1 MATEVLALCFS
12 GSGCLAAYQL
22 GVARCLRRNGAPMM
36 QRVTHVVG
44 TSGGALVATVLAR
57 APDHLDSVIEH
68 SLACRN
74 MAGVEAA
81 LAAAGPDA
89 HRAGQRDCQSGQIP
103 ELVVVTA
110 TAAAPRRQRRFT
122 AWESNAD
129 LLACLRASCHIPAD
143 FHPLDLL
150 SPMAASYSGGVE
162 FRGETLV
169 DGGLA
174 SSSPTLS
181 REDLNWS
188 NQGTAL
194 AGHKA
199 APASASAA
207 SLTNVVTIHPGGNPG
222 ANLKSISHRCHPILV
237 AFVWE
242 LTEETI
248 HLPLG

>member
-36 QRVTHVVG
+36 KRVTHVMG

-68 SLACRN
+68 SLDCRN
-74 MAGVEAA
+74 MTGVEAA
-81 LAAAGPDA
+81 LAAVGPDA
-89 HRAGQRDCQSGQIP
+89 HRAGQP

-110 TAAAPRRQRRFT
+110 TATAPRRQRRFT
-122 AWESNAD
+122 AWESNTD
-129 LLACLRASCHIPAD
+129 LLACLRVSCHIPAD

-162 FRGETLV
+162 FRGESLI

-181 REDLNWS
+181 REDL
-188 NQGTAL
+188 
-194 AGHKA
+194 
-199 APASASAA
+199 PASASAA
-207 SLTNVVTIHPGGNPG
+207 SLTNLVTINRAAQPFAPPFADTMGS
-222 ANLKSISHRCHPILV
+222 LVTMESTVSHGWRMTLSH
-237 AFVWE
+237 
-242 LTEETI
+242 TK
-248 HLPLG
+248 H